1 MSEFGSSWARRRA
14 AVAAE
19 QAADDIAA
27 QEAQVQAE
35 QAALEEKTDAEILE
49 ELDLPDPDSMVMG
62 DDFKVFMAK
71 TVPAHIRKRALRTL
85 WRSNPVL
92 ACVDGLNDYDDDYLT
107 GSTGQGVI
115 KTGYQVGKGMLSH
128 LLEMERQKEAAEAEA
143 EAREADE
150 RPIIEVEPTESL
162 SALTDD
168 EQDRP
173 AIEACAT
180 HDAIP
185 EDATP
190 EHTAIDAT
198 QDPKSLP
205 PRRMR
210 FQFEEH
216 SA

>member
-128 LLEMERQKEAAEAEA
+128 LLEMERQKEAAEAC
-143 EAREADE
+143 EADE
-150 RPIIEVEPTESL
+150 TPVIEVEPTEDP

-168 EQDRP
+168 EHDGP

-180 HDAIP
+180 SDATP

-190 EHTAIDAT
+190 EQMTIDAA
-198 QDPKSLP
+198 QDPKLLP